1 METERRKRGRERLV
15 PVARGSSPA
24 DVLFENAE
32 LFNPFTCEWSR
43 TDVAVKDGIVLGTG
57 RYRAKTTIDFRGR
70 RVVPALIDAHVH
82 IESSLLS
89 PPEFARLVAK
99 HGTTTVIADPHEI
112 ANVCGAEGL
121 EFMLGWR
128 GKVPIDLFF
137 MLPSCIPATPLDRG
151 GAALSAGDLR
161 AFAGRDGVIGLGEVM
176 NVPGVLSCDPEVME
190 KISLFSIVDGH
201 APLLSGQDLDAYI
214 LAGIQSDHESTGID
228 EAREKLERGM
238 YLFIREGSTEKN
250 IRAIIP
256 LVNGETAS
264 RCSFC
269 TDDRHADLLVSAGHI
284 DDCIRTAVEYG
295 LEEEIA
301 IRMATLSPTERFL
314 LDDRGAV
321 SPGRIADF
329 CVLADG
335 REFRVEKTFRG
346 GVLPDLETT
355 VPCPPVDG
363 RFACVAPG
371 PADIALSGSGSARVI
386 GLVPHQIIT
395 EALTFRIDDRDIP
408 DTGRDILKAVVC
420 SRYSMGGIGTALVH
434 GFGIQA
440 GAVAGSISHDSHNIV
455 AVGADDAA
463 ICRAIGLVI
472 QNEGGL
478 VVVSSGEESVLPL
491 PCAGL
496 MSVLPYGEVSD
507 ALGRLNRHVAAIGGR
522 DDSFM
527 YLSFLALTVIPALR
541 VTERGLFDV
550 EAFSDV
556 PLWNAD
562 GKRRP
567 RSYGTL

>member
-1 METERRKRGRERLV
+1 METEQGGRESLV
-15 PVARGSSPA
+15 PVALGSSPA
-24 DVLFENAE
+24 DMLFENAE
-32 LFNPFTCEWSR
+32 LFNPFTCEWSPV
-43 TDVAVKDGIVLGTG
+43 DFAVKDGIVLGTG
-57 RYRAKTTIDFRGR
+57 RYRAHTTIDLKGR

-89 PPEFARLVAK
+89 PPEYARLVAK

-112 ANVCGAEGL
+112 ANVCGADGL
-121 EFMLGWR
+121 EFMQGWR

-137 MLPSCIPATPLDRG
+137 MLPSCVPATALDRG
-151 GAALSAGDLR
+151 GAVLGAGDLR
-161 AFAGRDGVIGLGEVM
+161 AFAGREGVIGLGEVM
-176 NVPGVLSCDPEVME
+176 NVPGVLSRDPGVME
-190 KISLFSIVDGH
+190 KISLFPIVDGH
-201 APLLSGQDLDAYI
+201 APLLSGQDLNAYI
-214 LAGIQSDHESTGID
+214 LAGVQSDHESTGID

-256 LVNGETAS
+256 LVTGKTAS

-284 DDCIRTAVEYG
+284 DDCIRRAVGYG

-314 LDDRGAV
+314 LNDRGAI

-329 CVLADG
+329 CLLADG
-335 REFRVEKTFRG
+335 KEFRVEKTFRG
-346 GVLPDLETT
+346 GVLPDLETP
-355 VPCPPVDG
+355 VPCPPLDG

-371 PADIALSGSGSARVI
+371 PADIALSGSGPCRVI

-395 EALTFRIDDRDIP
+395 GSLTFPVDDGDIP
-408 DTGRDILKAVVC
+408 DTGRDILKTVVC
-420 SRYSMGGIGTALVH
+420 SRYRKGEIGTALVH

-440 GAVAGSISHDSHNIV
+440 GAVAGSISHDSHNII

-478 VVVSSGEESVLPL
+478 VVVNGGEESVLPL

-496 MSVLPYGEVSD
+496 MSVLPYGDVSN

-522 DDSFM
+522 DETFM
-527 YLSFLALTVIPALR
+527 YLSFLALTVIPSLR

-556 PLWNAD
+556 PLWYAD
-562 GKRRP
+562 DKRP
-567 RSYGTL
+567 SRS

>member
-1 METERRKRGRERLV
+1 MKAQGNVRGRERLI
-15 PVARGSSPA
+15 PVARGISPA
-24 DVLFENAE
+24 DILFEHAE
-32 LFNPFTCEWSR
+32 LFNPFTGEWSR
-43 TDVAVKDGIVLGTG
+43 TDFAVKDGIVVGTG
-57 RYRAKTTIDFRGR
+57 RYRAKTTIDLKGR

-89 PPEFARLVAK
+89 PPEYARLVAR

-112 ANVCGAEGL
+112 ANVCGADGL

-137 MLPSCIPATPLDRG
+137 MLPSCVPATPLDRG
-151 GAALSAGDLR
+151 GAVLGAGDLR

-190 KISLFSIVDGH
+190 KIALLPIVDGH
-201 APLLSGQDLDAYI
+201 APLLSGQDLTAYI
-214 LAGIQSDHESTGID
+214 LAGVQSDHESTGID

-238 YLFIREGSTEKN
+238 FLYIREGSTEKN

-256 LVNGETAS
+256 LVTPKNAS

-284 DDCIRTAVEYG
+284 DDCIRRAVGYG

-301 IRMATLSPTERFL
+301 IRMATLSPTERFSL
-314 LDDRGAV
+314 HDRGAL

-329 CVLADG
+329 CLLAEGKD
-335 REFRVEKTFRG
+335 FTVEKTFRG
-346 GVLPDLETT
+346 GVLPDLETP
-355 VPCPPVDG
+355 VPCPPLNG
-363 RFACVAPG
+363 RFACDPPR
-371 PADIALSGSGSARVI
+371 PADIALPGSGPARVI

-395 EALTFRIDDRDIP
+395 ESLTFPVNDGDIP

-420 SRYSMGGIGTALVH
+420 SRYRKGEIGTALVH
-434 GFGIQA
+434 GFGIES
-440 GAVAGSISHDSHNIV
+440 GAIAGSVSHDSHNIV
-455 AVGADDAA
+455 AVGADDTA

-472 QNEGGL
+472 RNKGGL
-478 VVVSSGEESVLPL
+478 VVVDPGEESVLPL
-491 PCAGL
+491 SCAGL
-496 MSVLPYGEVSD
+496 MSVLPYGEVNA

-522 DDSFM
+522 DEAFM

-556 PLWNAD
+556 PVFLTD
-562 GKRRP
+562 DVK
-567 RSYGTL
+567 S